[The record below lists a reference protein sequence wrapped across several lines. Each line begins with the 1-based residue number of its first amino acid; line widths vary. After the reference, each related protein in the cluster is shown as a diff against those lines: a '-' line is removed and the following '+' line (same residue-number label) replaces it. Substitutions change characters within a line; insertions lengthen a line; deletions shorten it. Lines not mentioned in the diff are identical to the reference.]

1 MKLLQN
7 IIKYPDTIIKLLQNI
22 INYSDAIHVL
32 YGRHKIKYSSQ
43 LFFPTLLPLLPLPI
57 IVSKPSLS
65 IYIIYHIYL

>member
-32 YGRHKIKYSSQ
+32 YGVKWRFRHSTDYEFSLGSSN
-43 LFFPTLLPLLPLPI
+43 
-57 IVSKPSLS
+57 SKSF
-65 IYIIYHIYL
+65 